1 MDENSDKNLN
11 HAKSRSALT
20 AAVIFMAV
28 TILGIYFLF
37 LSMVNTA
44 KKNQINKEV
53 KNFGANKTANVLF
66 ISSYSESF
74 ITVPDQI
81 AGLREGFKDINVNLD
96 IEFMDSRN
104 YPEDEN
110 IQQFTSTLSY
120 KMKVAAPY
128 DVVLL
133 GDDKALSFGLWA

>member
-1 MDENSDKNLN
+1 MYENSDKNLN

-104 YPEDEN
+104 
-110 IQQFTSTLSY
+110 
-120 KMKVAAPY
+120 
-128 DVVLL
+128 
-133 GDDKALSFGLWA
+133 